1 MTRAWPT
8 GTRWRVGSGEQSAG
22 QGSRSAVGSTSCGAL
37 LLAARNEG
45 CDGEG
50 DPGVGRSRE
59 PEHHPAVHALVAS
72 GEGERDPRSNCR
84 CPGEKEG
91 RRRLQGSRNFGCT
104 AFSPVLDAVS
114 RDSSWSGERYG
125 READAEL
132 AWRQQISAAWREQ
145 GRRPIE
151 PLRRGR
157 LKRLSTCPRDA
168 AILQVASRV
177 FAARSS
183 LRRGARRRRR
193 ASWND
198 ARRTASS
205 RGGGLPSG
213 RRLAPYPPSFWL
225 HGAVT
230 VPAGDPAREP

>member
-1 MTRAWPT
+1 MGAV
-8 GTRWRVGSGEQSAG
+8 VGS
-22 QGSRSAVGSTSCGAL
+22 SCAQL
-37 LLAARNEG
+37 TRTTPMRFNPVVRRLLAQLT
-45 CDGEG
+45 
-50 DPGVGRSRE
+50 
-59 PEHHPAVHALVAS
+59 EHPTIGQPS
-72 GEGERDPRSNCR
+72 GGAAGGER
-84 CPGEKEG
+84 G
-91 RRRLQGSRNFGCT
+91 RRT
-104 AFSPVLDAVS
+104 
-114 RDSSWSGERYG
+114 
-125 READAEL
+125 
-132 AWRQQISAAWREQ
+132 
-145 GRRPIE
+145 IE
-151 PLRRGR
+151 PVRRGR

-198 ARRTASS
+198 ARRTGSS

-230 VPAGDPAREP
+230 VPAGDPARDP